1 MVTAVIKQRRFPC
14 CTITLQNTQRP
25 DRYFLSLVLA
35 AERRE
40 QGLQQRC
47 AGSNEQYFEQTGG
60 GTSPLC
66 MRAELLSSLGCQP

>member
-1 MVTAVIKQRRFPC
+1 MLHNHIAKHAASRQVLP
-14 CTITLQNTQRP
+14 L
-25 DRYFLSLVLA
+25 LVLV

>member
-1 MVTAVIKQRRFPC
+1 MATVVIKRQRSPC
-14 CTITLQNTQRP
+14 CTVTLQNAQHP
-25 DRYFLSLVLA
+25 DRYFLSSVLDA
-35 AERRE
+35 GRRE

-60 GTSPLC
+60 GTRPLC